1 MIVIDSAAA
10 AAVVVYATT
19 TRRKTSSSLKV
30 VCISTA
36 PPDEMSEMSSQL
48 VCRYRFTAMHQLE
61 AAALTVNLGRPLLL
75 DNRVEK
81 QFLADHLSFNMNML

>member
-48 VCRYRFTAMHQLE
+48 VCRYRFMVMHQLE
-61 AAALTVNLGRPLLL
+61 AAALTVNLGRPLL

-81 QFLADHLSFNMNML
+81 QFLANIYLST